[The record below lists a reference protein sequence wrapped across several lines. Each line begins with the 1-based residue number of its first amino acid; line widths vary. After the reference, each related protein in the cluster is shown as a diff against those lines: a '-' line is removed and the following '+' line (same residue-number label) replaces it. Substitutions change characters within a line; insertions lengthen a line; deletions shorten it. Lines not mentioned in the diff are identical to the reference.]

1 MNPSGPFKR
10 RLVFPMLE
18 SNPLMPT
25 QPGHPGLLYT
35 PRHEILS
42 DGPWTLFGRL
52 SSEPFWD
59 YLGEY
64 TNEICGKMTAVQFV
78 KLPIKVPVSLL
89 FPWIKD

>member
-10 RLVFPMLE
+10 RLVFPKLE
-18 SNPLMPT
+18 FNPLMPSR
-25 QPGHPGLLYT
+25 PGEPGLLYT

-42 DGPWTLFGRL
+42 DGPWTLFGKL

-64 TNEICGKMTAVQFV
+64 NNEICGKMTGVQFTN
-78 KLPIKVPVSLL
+78 LPKKVPVLHSFL
-89 FPWIKD
+89 